1 MIEKKHRH
9 YGSMRL
15 SKGWLVVSAMLLLLV
30 LVSASLWFVS
40 AGWLDILSPAPYG
53 NELQNSRVIFSRDL
67 NMVFLGTYQNE
78 VIAVDPHG
86 TTIWSYQTTSS
97 IEGMAYDRTRSLL
110 IAGVQGRMIAVLD
123 ARTGAELH
131 VIQTPGRLY
140 AMDYDETNGQI
151 LASTPMNAAKG
162 MICLYTIEG
171 EELLRVNSRP
181 ARGCAFAPDGMIVYG
196 DARSNIVKMDREGH
210 EVASA
215 RGDTEIYAIDVVWD
229 TGDILAITDGGMLL
243 CLDSGLQERFTTEIT
258 GNGRTV
264 AATHDGH
271 VIGIGT
277 REGDVYLLDAEGA
290 LRFTTRLTSA
300 ISQIVI
306 DDDQS
311 FVVPLSNELYFLD
324 ISAAESL
331 GIRSAVHRLAP
342 VLLAVF
348 SVLFAISLLLTFGA
362 SRSRVIAFFV
372 SLSRHRTAYLLL
384 LPSFA
389 LIILFNY
396 LPVVQAFYYAFTD
409 WNQMQTSM
417 RDVKFIGFDNFVKM
431 VREGYFILGVKNM
444 VIMMMFNFLKLVVP
458 LALAEMIFSMSSP
471 KRKYWFRFLLVLP
484 MVVPSVVSTLMWKN
498 IYDPTIGLINNL
510 LAAFGRE
517 DLMRSWLGSES
528 TALGSIIFMGFPW
541 VNSFAFLVFYG
552 GLIGIP
558 GDLFEAARVDGS
570 NPFWNFTRIHL
581 PLISPQIKM
590 IFILTFIN
598 SIQDY
603 SGVLLL
609 TGGGPGYATY
619 VPGYELYLNAQRL
632 GQYGYACALGVV
644 MFVVILAGT
653 ILNLRIKTEEA
664 LG

>member
-1 MIEKKHRH
+1 MIEKKRRH
-9 YGSMRL
+9 YGSMKL
-15 SKGWLVVSAMLLLLV
+15 SKGWLVVSVVLLLLV
-30 LVSASLWFVS
+30 FACASLWFIS
-40 AGWLDILSPAPYG
+40 AGWLDILTLAPYG
-53 NELQNSRVIFSRDL
+53 NELQNSRVIFSHDL

-78 VIAVDPHG
+78 VTAVDTNG
-86 TTIWSYQTTSS
+86 TAIWSYQTTSS
-97 IEGMAYDRTRSLL
+97 IEGMAYDKTRSLL

-123 ARTGAELH
+123 ARTGSELH
-131 VIQTPGRLY
+131 VIQTPGRLF
-140 AMDYDETNGQI
+140 ALDYDEINGQI

-162 MICLYTIEG
+162 MICLYTVEG

-181 ARGCAFAPDGMIVYG
+181 ARGCAFAPDGTIVYG

-210 EVASA
+210 EIASA
-215 RGDTEIYAIDVVWD
+215 RGDTEIYALDVVWD

-243 CLDSGLQERFTTEIT
+243 CLDSNLQERFTTKIA

-271 VIGIGT
+271 IIGAGT

-290 LRFTTRLTSA
+290 PRFTTRLTSA

-306 DDDQS
+306 NDDQS
-311 FVVPLSNELYFLD
+311 FVVPLSKELYYLD

-342 VLLAVF
+342 ELLAVF
-348 SVLFAISLLLTFGA
+348 SVLLIISLLLTFGS
-362 SRSRVIAFFV
+362 SRSRFIAFFI

-484 MVVPSVVSTLMWKN
+484 MVVPSVVFTLMWKN

-603 SGVLLL
+603 GGVLLL